1 MSAVVVAVADVAVV
15 LVVPFSASFIADAD
29 EPVVLVVTNGGGG
42 GDGMKGLFD
51 VRLDEKYPLTGVAL
65 LDGGADRMKNGCSL
79 SRLARK

>member
-1 MSAVVVAVADVAVV
+1 MSAVVAAVADVAVM
-15 LVVPFSASFIADAD
+15 LVVPFNMSFTAADG
-29 EPVVLVVTNGGGG
+29 PVVLVETNGGGG
-42 GDGMKGLFD
+42 GDGTKGLFD

>member
-1 MSAVVVAVADVAVV
+1 MSAVVAVADVAVV

-29 EPVVLVVTNGGGG
+29 EPVVLVVTNGG
-42 GDGMKGLFD
+42 DGIKGLFD